1 MTSRADR
8 RHHAVAE
15 RVALLA
21 ADPAFVRL
29 EGLHCVK
36 HAVRFG
42 AAVDLLVTADREA
55 AVGLANILVPDLRAR
70 LVEELLEIPAA
81 DVSAVMGPRRFDV
94 LGFARRPTS
103 FEGPA
108 AGPAVLLE
116 DPRNLGN
123 LGAAVR
129 VAAGFGA
136 RAVWTTGSVDPWHPT
151 VVRASAGLHFALSVD
166 RIAGLDAVAPGG
178 DGPLLAF
185 DPGGDDVREVTITD
199 GAILAFG
206 SERRGLSPGLRRRA
220 DRLVAIP
227 MRDRVSS
234 YNLATSVAVA
244 LFRWSTTGGHETS
257 WQPEPGRQPSEESW

>member
-1 MTSRADR
+1 MSAPSNADR
-8 RHHAVAE
+8 NVGPAVE
-15 RVALLA
+15 RVARLEV
-21 ADPAFVRL
+21 DPAYVRL

-36 HAVRFG
+36 HALRFG
-42 AAVDLLVTADREA
+42 ADVALLVTTDREA
-55 AVGLANILVPDLRAR
+55 VIGLAHILAPDIRAR
-70 LVEELLEIPAA
+70 LVADLVEVEAA
-81 DVSAVMGPRRFDV
+81 HLGDVLGQRHFDL

-103 FEGPA
+103 VGVPTVA
-108 AGPAVLLE
+108 PAVLLE

-151 VVRASAGLHFALSVD
+151 VVRAAAGLHFAVD
-166 RIAGLDAVAPGG
+166 VARVADADPMRAG

-185 DPGGDDVREVTITD
+185 DPSGDDLRRVTIPD
-199 GAILAFG
+199 EAVLAFG
-206 SERRGLSPGLRRRA
+206 SERRGLSPRLRRQA

-227 MRDRVSS
+227 MRDQVSS

-244 LFRWSTTGGHETS
+244 LFHWTAGSG
-257 WQPEPGRQPSEESW
+257 EPVDGS